1 MDRWDHPLYLK
12 WLSDLPVEAADE
24 VVSAMNY
31 LTEFG
36 RSAQLDLARHR
47 IQTSKHFPHMSEV
60 RVRYRASP
68 DDFILRVLTVFAEN
82 DSVLVVC
89 FAGDKARW
97 ARDQQTDWYE
107 TAVPIADQVFD
118 RYLLMKGTK

>member
-47 IQTSKHFPHMSEV
+47 IQTSKHFPHK
-60 RVRYRASP
+60 RL
-68 DDFILRVLTVFAEN
+68 FIIGRGGGC
-82 DSVLVVC
+82 SS
-89 FAGDKARW
+89 
-97 ARDQQTDWYE
+97 
-107 TAVPIADQVFD
+107 
-118 RYLLMKGTK
+118 